1 MRRNVIFF
9 VAVLLFFTQ
18 ALSARSLFEVGL
30 SFSGIY
36 ENNTTSINDQ
46 LFEGMGKGENWTL
59 GFGLSSR
66 FSILELSMMAMLP
79 KADEQGIDALALLSS
94 ATLNFP
100 LVTNKLY
107 ASVGGGLSTAFI
119 FPADESETKV
129 NGKGVST
136 VSFEDV
142 IKESPIHLRFGLDF
156 LIGSAKF
163 GLHYIKQ
170 SLATVTSLEETNGLC
185 DLFKHGW
192 NHKIAF
198 IVQLALF

>member
-36 ENNTTSINDQ
+36 ENNTTSSNNQIFD
-46 LFEGMGKGENWTL
+46 GMGKGENWTL

-79 KADEQGIDALALLSS
+79 KAGEQGSDALALLSS

-100 LVTNKLY
+100 LVTKKLY
-107 ASVGGGLSTAFI
+107 ASAGGGLSTAFV
-119 FPADESETKV
+119 FPADDSETKI
-129 NGKGVST
+129 NGKDAST
-136 VSFEDV
+136 VNFEDV
-142 IKESPIHLRFGLDF
+142 LRESPIHLRFGLDF

-170 SLATVTSLEETNGLC
+170 SLATITSLEETNGWG
-185 DLFKHGW
+185 DLFKNGG
-192 NHKIAF
+192 NDKIAL